1 MAAKPVALPEMFT
14 GDGKQSLSDWLDHF
28 DGVAEVNEWDADA
41 KKKWIRSR
49 LTGRV
54 VTAFRRMPEADRT
67 TFDKIVAAL
76 KKRFE
81 PECRK
86 ELYIAEFQGRQKRRN
101 EDWAAFGEDLK
112 TQVERAYPALQ
123 AELLA
128 INQLLAQIEDPQ
140 LAFGVRQ
147 KTPTSV
153 DAAVAATPELE
164 TYMKPKIAALPIAQ
178 IDQTN
183 NEDAGVIA
191 VIRRSE
197 MGGAQ
202 DTLKVLLEKMDKLI
216 DAKLSARES
225 SRPRGR
231 SGRHPRTVTCWNCQE
246 EGHIA
251 RNCPAKNQGNG
262 RPSEQ

>member
-1 MAAKPVALPEMFT
+1 M
-14 GDGKQSLSDWLDHF
+14 
-28 DGVAEVNEWDADA
+28 
-41 KKKWIRSR
+41 
-49 LTGRV
+49 
-54 VTAFRRMPEADRT
+54 
-67 TFDKIVAAL
+67 
-76 KKRFE
+76 
-81 PECRK
+81 
-86 ELYIAEFQGRQKRRN
+86 
-101 EDWAAFGEDLK
+101 K
-112 TQVERAYPALQ
+112 TLVERVYPALQ
-123 AELLA
+123 AEAQELLA
-128 INQLLAQIEDPQ
+128 LNQFLAQIEDPQ

-147 KTPTSV
+147 KTPTTV
-153 DAAVAATPELE
+153 DAAVAATLELE
-164 TYMKPKIAALPIAQ
+164 TYMKPKIAALPTAQ
-178 IDQTN
+178 IEQL

-191 VIRRSE
+191 VATRSE

-202 DTLKVLLEKMDKLI
+202 DPLNVLLEKMDKLI